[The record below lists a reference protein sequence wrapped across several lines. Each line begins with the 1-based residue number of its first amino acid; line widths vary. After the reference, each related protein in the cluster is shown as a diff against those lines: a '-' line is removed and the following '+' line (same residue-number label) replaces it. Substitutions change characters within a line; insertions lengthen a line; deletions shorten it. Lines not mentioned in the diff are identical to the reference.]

1 MNTKFIVTQD
11 ELTAKKLIASG
22 FKLISQNGM
31 TYAFLNEPPKNFS
44 FESVDKSKIAYTKIL
59 SL

>member
-11 ELTAKKLIASG
+11 ESTAKKLIAYG
-22 FKLISQNGM
+22 FKLVTHSGQ
-31 TYAFLNEPPKNFS
+31 TYAFLNEPPKNFN
-44 FESVDKSKIAYTKIL
+44 FASVDKTKIAYTPIL

>member
-11 ELTAKKLIASG
+11 EQTAKLLIASG
-22 FKLISQNGM
+22 FKLVSQNGI
-31 TYAFLNEPPKNFS
+31 TYAFLNEPPKNFN
-44 FESVDKSKIAYTKIL
+44 FANVDKTKIAYTPIL

>member
-11 ELTAKKLIASG
+11 ESTAKMLIASG
-22 FKLISQNGM
+22 FKLISQNG
-31 TYAFLNEPPKNFS
+31 TTHVFLNELPNNFN
-44 FESVDKSKIAYTKIL
+44 FASVDKTKIAYTSIL

>member
-11 ELTAKKLIASG
+11 EPTAKLLMASG
-22 FKLISQNGM
+22 FKLVSQNGN
-31 TYAFLNEPPKNFS
+31 TYAFLNEPPKNFN
-44 FESVDKSKIAYTKIL
+44 FATVDKTKVAYTAIL